1 MTHTLFHRA
10 IITLKYVLPGQR
22 LRDLAFAAR
31 RHPAREMS
39 RAVRPL
45 CLAFA
50 ILCSSAAP
58 ALADSCR
65 VTAPHS
71 PGDAE
76 KALFESDYSKA
87 ETLFRAALAATPG
100 DPALAAG
107 LIHALLGEQEVS
119 EAETVWKAA
128 NQSSPKSAIL
138 LTARGEIDYREGL
151 IVESDQASRNALDA
165 DFCFP
170 RAHLLRARLARLN
183 SMYAVER
190 REINIAHSLDP
201 TEPNI
206 RMDWISTLPLPKRIE
221 EIKKSLNGPLSIG
234 DEERRRTQTYLDELE
249 KRNAEPQRSCR
260 IASTAT
266 SAEIPFEP
274 ILSADG
280 TRTAAW
286 GLIVK
291 FNDKGAKLE
300 VDTGASGL
308 YISRAIAEKAGLKAV
323 ASSQVYGIGDRG
335 PEKGFVA
342 YVDSIRIGNLEFRD
356 CEVEVS
362 DRKSITSSDGLI
374 GMDIFADFLVS
385 LNYPLHKLNLSP
397 LLPRPDERAAP
408 VAMRTGASG
417 QDPSEGT
424 VAESPNPENAK
435 AGESKD
441 DSHKASM
448 SGPRDRYIAAE
459 TRNWTPVFRI
469 GHNLI
474 LPTTLNNK
482 ITKLFILDTGAGYT
496 GVSTQAAG
504 EVTRV
509 YNSDMI
515 VTGVSGKVKNV
526 YVAGNI
532 QIQFADKSQEMGDV
546 TVMDFSNLSRGLGME
561 ISGLIGSSAL
571 KFLTIQLDYR
581 DGLVKFDYDPRSG
594 SNRP

>member
-1 MTHTLFHRA
+1 
-10 IITLKYVLPGQR
+10 
-22 LRDLAFAAR
+22 
-31 RHPAREMS
+31 MS

-45 CLAFA
+45 CLALV

-71 PGDAE
+71 SSDAE
-76 KALFESDYSKA
+76 RALFESDYSKA
-87 ETLFRAALAATPG
+87 ETLFRAALASKPS
-100 DPALAAG
+100 DPALTAG
-107 LIHALLGEQEVS
+107 LILALLGGQGVS

-128 NQSSPKSAIL
+128 DQSSPKSAIL

-151 IVESDQASRNALDA
+151 IVESDQASKSALDA

-183 SMYAVER
+183 SMYGVEH
-190 REINIAHSLDP
+190 REIGIAHSLDP
-201 TEPNI
+201 FDLDI
-206 RMDWISTLPLPKRIE
+206 RGEWIGTLPLPKRIE
-221 EIKKSLNGPLSIG
+221 EIKKFLNDPQSIG
-234 DEERRRTQTYLDELE
+234 EEERRRTQTYLDTLE

-260 IASTAT
+260 IASAAT

-274 ILSADG
+274 ILSTDG

-308 YISRAIAEKAGLKAV
+308 YISRAIAEKAGLKAIARSEV
-323 ASSQVYGIGDRG
+323 HGIGDRG
-335 PEKGFVA
+335 PDKGFVA

-362 DRKSITSSDGLI
+362 DRKNITSSDGLI

-397 LLPRPDERAAP
+397 LPPRPDERAAP

-417 QDPSEGT
+417 QDTSEDT
-424 VAESPNPENAK
+424 VTESLNPENAK
-435 AGESKD
+435 AGEAKD
-441 DSHKASM
+441 DSGKAFTI
-448 SGPRDRYIAAE
+448 GPRDRYIAAE

-469 GHNLI
+469 GHTLL

-482 ITKLFILDTGAGYT
+482 ITKLFILDTGAGFT
-496 GVSTQAAG
+496 GVSTQAAA
-504 EVTRV
+504 EVTHV

-526 YVAGNI
+526 YVAGNMK
-532 QIQFADKSQEMGDV
+532 IQFADKSQEMGDV
-546 TVMDFSNLSRGLGME
+546 TVLNLSNMSRDLGME
-561 ISGLIGSSAL
+561 ISGFIGSSAL

-581 DGLVKFDYDPRSG
+581 DGLVKFDYDPGSG
-594 SNRP
+594 LNRP